1 MEYKEQFYSPY
12 KDLCEK
18 GYQVIQTKDL
28 NQGNIDNH
36 FYSIINILKD
46 GIETDEVRHMMVHVE
61 FQNDT
66 DLDFTIFDYVI
77 NLMFWDYVQQLIIL
91 FGIFI
96 LYFLKILLK
105 DLLKNILIIYL

>member
-77 NLMFWDYVQQLIIL
+77 NLMFRGLCIRR
-91 FGIFI
+91 
-96 LYFLKILLK
+96 
-105 DLLKNILIIYL
+105 